1 MPKRTKDYHAW
12 LLAKLVDPDTAAAYL
27 NEAIN
32 DSPEIFLKALRNVAQ
47 ARRVANVAKKAGV
60 RRESLYR
67 TLSKNGNPRLGTLN
81 SVLQAVGLRIAIQ
94 AGGRV
99 KA

>member
-1 MPKRTKDYHAW
+1 

-27 NEAIN
+27 NEAMN

-94 AGGRV
+94 AGSSAKV
-99 KA
+99 HLSK